1 MVFNSNKPKK
11 FLRSLTR
18 KVSEVIMEDHIEAD
32 SDSSHSSKKQK
43 FESFKKSIRT
53 SASKVGE
60 SVSKVGAYA
69 SKAGKELGKSVGKSV
84 SKSVSNSVTK
94 VSKSVGSS
102 LNESVKFVK
111 DVKKS
116 KVAKPAKLAK
126 PVKPAKPAN
135 LVKSAKLVKSA
146 NFVEPVKQ
154 ANTVNT
160 VNPAK
165 PEKLTNLAKPVK
177 PVKPAKSIKY
187 AKLAHTVSG
196 IFSSKKDYSKN
207 SLERKTQ
214 DSELKKYVGLRSLT
228 NPLWCLYGMRVSVV
242 ILSIFGLFMVFSSS
256 SVTMITYGIAP
267 WGQGVN
273 QTMYCVLGLIG
284 YIFASRLPVTVYR
297 RYVAV
302 IYVIS
307 VIAQFLTFVPG
318 LRREVNGNAGWIAFG
333 PITLQPAEITK
344 LALCIWLPMALIAAK
359 QAYERVQM
367 RAYIPVAAGLGVSLL
382 LVIAGKDLGTALI
395 IILIA
400 LIAFYLGG
408 FPTRWLIGSILIAI
422 AMVAMLVLTSQN
434 RMRRILATLHGCDA
448 KSAKGVCFQA
458 IHAQYAMASGG
469 LLGVGIGNSREKWN
483 YLPYA
488 HNDFIFA
495 IIGEEMGFLVAAAVI
510 LLYVIIGWCILS
522 SALKAK
528 SQFISIA
535 LMCIATWI
543 VGQGLVNILVVVQIL
558 PVMGVPMPFVS
569 AGGSSLVM
577 CLVAIGVA
585 DGLMRSNPQLTISK

>member
-1 MVFNSNKPKK
+1 M
-11 FLRSLTR
+11 
-18 KVSEVIMEDHIEAD
+18 
-32 SDSSHSSKKQK
+32 
-43 FESFKKSIRT
+43 
-53 SASKVGE
+53 
-60 SVSKVGAYA
+60 
-69 SKAGKELGKSVGKSV
+69 
-84 SKSVSNSVTK
+84 
-94 VSKSVGSS
+94 
-102 LNESVKFVK
+102 
-111 DVKKS
+111 
-116 KVAKPAKLAK
+116 
-126 PVKPAKPAN
+126 
-135 LVKSAKLVKSA
+135 
-146 NFVEPVKQ
+146 
-154 ANTVNT
+154 
-160 VNPAK
+160 
-165 PEKLTNLAKPVK
+165 
-177 PVKPAKSIKY
+177 
-187 AKLAHTVSG
+187 
-196 IFSSKKDYSKN
+196 FSSKKDYSKN

-367 RAYIPVAAGLGVSLL
+367 RAYIPVVAGLGVSLL

-408 FPTRWLIGSILIAI
+408 FPTRWLIGSIFIAI

-434 RMRRILATLHGCDA
+434 RMRRILATLHGCDSKA
-448 KSAKGVCFQA
+448 AKGVCFQA

-528 SQFISIA
+528 SQFISIT

>member
-1 MVFNSNKPKK
+1 
-11 FLRSLTR
+11 
-18 KVSEVIMEDHIEAD
+18 MEDHIEAD

-53 SASKVGE
+53 SASKVGK

-84 SKSVSNSVTK
+84 SNSVSNSVTK
-94 VSKSVGSS
+94 VGKSVGSS
-102 LNESVKFVK
+102 LNKSVKFVK
-111 DVKKS
+111 DAKKS

-126 PVKPAKPAN
+126 PVKPVKPAN

-154 ANTVNT
+154 ANLVNP
-160 VNPAK
+160 VKPAKLAKPAK
-165 PEKLTNLAKPVK
+165 PA
-177 PVKPAKSIKY
+177 KPAKSIKY

-367 RAYIPVAAGLGVSLL
+367 RAYIPVVAGLGVSLL

-448 KSAKGVCFQA
+448 KAAKGVCFQA